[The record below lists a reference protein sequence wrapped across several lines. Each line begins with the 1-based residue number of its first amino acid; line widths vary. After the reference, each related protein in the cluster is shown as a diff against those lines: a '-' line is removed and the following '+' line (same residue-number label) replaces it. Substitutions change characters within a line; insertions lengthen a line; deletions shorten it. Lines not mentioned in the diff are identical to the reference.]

1 MENRYDIL
9 KQIIDQFEKYESENQ
24 RVTLSDFSRW
34 LSVRVKQQPE
44 EPETIIT
51 EFKALRAGKSSYS
64 KNPDEGTRFLEYI
77 SRISKYHEFYIR
89 KSLTDTP
96 LNSRLE
102 FLFLQTVNQLER
114 AKKTDLLG
122 LHLVEY
128 STCMDTIKR
137 LVNNNLLLEVQD
149 DNDKRVKLLKITEQ
163 GKSVL
168 KNAEIRIVN
177 EKMMFLACISPNKWR
192 KTLPVLQEMDEFH
205 NSVYLKHNN
214 KPFAELLNLMDSLK
228 YLHQ

>member
-9 KQIIDQFEKYESENQ
+9 KQVIDMFEKYENES
-24 RVTLSDFSRW
+24 RRFSLSDFSQW
-34 LSVRVKQQPE
+34 LSVQFQQPTE
-44 EPETIIT
+44 DQETIT
-51 EFKALRAGKSSYS
+51 ELKEIPSAQSPVS
-64 KNPDEGTRFLEYI
+64 KNRDEGMRFLEYI

-89 KSLTDTP
+89 KALSDTP
-96 LNSRLE
+96 INSRLE
-102 FLFLQTVNQLER
+102 FLFLQTVHQMER
-114 AKKTDLLG
+114 SKKTDLLG

-128 STCMDTIKR
+128 STGMDTIKR

-149 DNDKRVKLLKITEQ
+149 DTDKRVKLLKVTEQ
-163 GKSVL
+163 GKIVL
-168 KNAEIRIVN
+168 ENAEKKISD
-177 EKMMFLACISPNKWR
+177 EKAMFLACISPNKWR

>member
-1 MENRYDIL
+1 
-9 KQIIDQFEKYESENQ
+9 
-24 RVTLSDFSRW
+24 
-34 LSVRVKQQPE
+34 
-44 EPETIIT
+44 
-51 EFKALRAGKSSYS
+51 
-64 KNPDEGTRFLEYI
+64 
-77 SRISKYHEFYIR
+77 
-89 KSLTDTP
+89 
-96 LNSRLE
+96 
-102 FLFLQTVNQLER
+102 
-114 AKKTDLLG
+114 
-122 LHLVEY
+122 
-128 STCMDTIKR
+128 
-137 LVNNNLLLEVQD
+137 LLEVQD